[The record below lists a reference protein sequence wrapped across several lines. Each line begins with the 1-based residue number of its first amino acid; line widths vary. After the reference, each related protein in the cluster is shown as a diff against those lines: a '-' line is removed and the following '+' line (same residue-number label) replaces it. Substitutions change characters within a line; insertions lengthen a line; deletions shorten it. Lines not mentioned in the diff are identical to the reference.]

1 MLDLLTEP
9 LGFLADPG
17 KRVFWVYVI
26 VALLVASFVTS
37 IRDGGFSLRKQ
48 TKALFNLSYWF
59 NRSTLI
65 DYALMWLNALIRTS
79 LIVPLLGAKLAGALV
94 IARFLQVDVGDIQIT
109 GLHWLAI
116 ASIFSVVLF
125 VADDLSRFVLHRF
138 MHKVPALWRLHRVH
152 HSATTLT
159 PFTVFRVHPL
169 ESIIYTLRGFLVF
182 SMVGGLFIWLFKGQ
196 LSALDILGVDAL
208 GFLFNL
214 AAANLRH
221 SHVPVAF
228 GTIERYVIS
237 PLQHQLHHSRD
248 HVDVNFG
255 ACLSVWDRCFG
266 SHLLSRDADKTNA
279 LQFGLGASDIDT
291 NKPIV
296 IEARTTSVAI

>member
-1 MLDLLTEP
+1 MLELLSEP
-9 LGFLADPG
+9 LGFLVDPG
-17 KRVFWVYVI
+17 KRIFWIYVI

-48 TKALFNLSYWF
+48 TKALFNLDYWF

-65 DYALMWLNALIRTS
+65 DYALMWLNAIIRTL
-79 LIVPLLGAKLAGALV
+79 LILPLLGAKLAGALV
-94 IARFLQVDVGDIQIT
+94 IARFLQVEIGDIDIT
-109 GLHWLAI
+109 GLHWLVI
-116 ASIFSVVLF
+116 ACVFSVVLF

-138 MHKVPALWRLHRVH
+138 MHKVPILWRLHRVH

-169 ESIIYTLRGFLVF
+169 ESIIYTLRGFLIF
-182 SMVGGLFIWLFKGQ
+182 STVGGLFIWLFKGQ

-228 GTIERYVIS
+228 GVLERYVIS

-248 HVDVNFG
+248 HLDVNFG
-255 ACLSVWDRCFG
+255 ACLSIWDQCLG
-266 SHLLSRDADKTNA
+266 SHLRSKDAGKISA
-279 LQFGLGASDIDT
+279 LQFGLGATGIDADR
-291 NKPIV
+291 PIMCK
-296 IEARTTSVAI
+296 ARSNSVAI